1 MANTRMILGMIIILV
16 GSKSY
21 AYTYENYLQPY
32 SQGTQVPLNVQ
43 RGGFENETT
52 RATGTL
58 RKKITRPQ
66 KSGDTVSLIIP
77 SMVIHGLTPG
87 REAQAAMPRKQDDGG
102 RMVQTP
108 GIGLEYKGKDGFL
121 LLGAAIKDC
130 FDNLAGALQVGES
143 FEISDRSSWGFTFGV
158 YMRETPIACKTAY
171 NYGLAEQYCYSI
183 DNYAAKFVT
192 RINGRSVDIMPMPF
206 FHFTTALYKSASF
219 RLDFKVMSNFV
230 LNEFGIAVPF

>member
-21 AYTYENYLQPY
+21 AYTYENFLQPY
-32 SQGTQVPLNVQ
+32 SQGTQVPQPVL
-43 RGGFENETT
+43 RGGFETDT
-52 RATGTL
+52 RREFSSVRG
-58 RKKITRPQ
+58 KIVRPK

-77 SMVIHGLTPG
+77 SMVIHGLAPG

-108 GIGLEYKGKDGFL
+108 GIGLEYKGQDGFL

-143 FEISDRSSWGFTFGV
+143 FEVSDRSSWGLTFGV
-158 YMRETPIACKTAY
+158 YMRETPLTCKTAY
-171 NYGLAEQYCYSI
+171 NYGFQEQYCYSI